1 MQIGDLVKYESEDS
15 HWGVGIIVGF
25 IDDGLPSCER
35 HYTWVKVHFG
45 KWNCIN
51 PSPVNY
57 LRRIT
62 K

>member
-1 MQIGDLVKYESEDS
+1 MQIGDLVKYENEDS
-15 HWGVGIIVGF
+15 HWGVGIIIGF
-25 IDDGLPSCER
+25 IDSGLPN
-35 HYTWVKVHFG
+35 HYPWVEVHFG